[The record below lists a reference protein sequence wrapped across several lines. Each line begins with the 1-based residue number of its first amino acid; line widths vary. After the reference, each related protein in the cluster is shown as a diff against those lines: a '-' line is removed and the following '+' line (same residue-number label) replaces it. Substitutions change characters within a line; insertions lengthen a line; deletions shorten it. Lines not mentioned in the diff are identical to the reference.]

1 MSFEQRGFV
10 RVVGVDCGQLTDDE
24 SYRFVPVASLDSCK
38 LTVIDTGVVGL
49 Q

>member
-1 MSFEQRGFV
+1 M